1 MVKSS
6 KRKDEK
12 WPMDADARLA
22 VRVALILALAAAI
35 LLLRVVGVDVSLGE
49 LEQVLEELA
58 RSSW

>member
-1 MVKSS
+1 
-6 KRKDEK
+6 
-12 WPMDADARLA
+12 MDADARLA